1 MICTAGSCHMMIV
14 IATSPPPGPRERM
27 IQSAALLF
35 RQQGIACTSFS
46 DVIEHS
52 GAPRGSIYHHFP
64 GGKAQLAEETI
75 RWAGASIGGLVDR
88 SASAGDPVR
97 MVRDFV
103 ALWRTQLDRSDFGA
117 GCPVAAAAVESAD
130 ELPGLVAVAGEQFAR
145 WQAAFAGCLRGAGV
159 RRARAARLAT
169 LAIASIEGAI
179 VLCRAAHD
187 IAPLDRVGREL
198 ELVVRDA
205 LPAAS

>member
-1 MICTAGSCHMMIV
+1 MMIV
-14 IATSPPPGPRERM
+14 IATPTTPSSRQRM
-27 IQSAALLF
+27 IHSAALLF
-35 RQQGIACTSFS
+35 REQGIASTSFS

-75 RWAGASIGGLVDR
+75 RWAGASIGELVDR

-103 ALWRTQLDRSDFGA
+103 SLWRTGLQRSGFGA
-117 GCPVAAAAVESAD
+117 GCPVVAAAVESAD
-130 ELPGLVAVAGEQFAR
+130 ELPGLAAVAGEQFDG
-145 WQAAFAGCLRGAGV
+145 WQASFAGCLRGAGV
-159 RRARAARLAT
+159 PRARAARLAT

-179 VLCRAAHD
+179 VLCRAAQD

>member
-1 MICTAGSCHMMIV
+1 MMSVIV
-14 IATSPPPGPRERM
+14 KPPTPTSRERM
-27 IQSAALLF
+27 IRSAALLF
-35 RQQGIACTSFS
+35 REQGIASTSFS

-75 RWAGASIGGLVDR
+75 RWAGGSIGGLID
-88 SASAGDPVR
+88 ASAAGGDPVR

-103 ALWRTQLDRSDFGA
+103 ALWRTGLERSGFQA
-117 GCPVAAAAVESAD
+117 GCPMVAAAVESAG
-130 ELPGLVAVAGEQFAR
+130 ELPGLALVADR
-145 WQAAFAGCLRGAGV
+145 WQASFAGCLRGGGV
-159 RRARAARLAT
+159 PRARAARLAT

-179 VLCRAAHD
+179 VLCRATRD

-198 ELVVRDA
+198 ELAVRDA